1 MSLEPIEGLS
11 HNGSRRVFRVAA
23 HLAWCDDDLAP
34 DERIYLDQLAAR
46 LSIRPDE
53 TDMLE
58 DEARAGEGL
67 GVGQNPIEQQ
77 MMLEVMIDVTM
88 SDGILSAEE
97 QARLA
102 KFAVTFGLSR
112 ETLASR
118 IVERVQGTGKKLKR
132 EG

>member
-1 MSLEPIEGLS
+1 MSPEPIEGLS

-23 HLAWCDDDLAP
+23 HLAWCDDDLAAN
-34 DERIYLDQLAAR
+34 ERIYLDQLAER

-53 TDMLE
+53 TDSLE
-58 DEARAGEGL
+58 AEARAGEGL
-67 GVGQNPIEQQ
+67 GVGQNPVEQQ

-88 SDGILSAEE
+88 SDGVLSSEE
-97 QARLA
+97 QTRLA

-112 ETLASR
+112 ETLATR
-118 IVERVQGTGKKLKR
+118 IVERVQGSGRKLRR